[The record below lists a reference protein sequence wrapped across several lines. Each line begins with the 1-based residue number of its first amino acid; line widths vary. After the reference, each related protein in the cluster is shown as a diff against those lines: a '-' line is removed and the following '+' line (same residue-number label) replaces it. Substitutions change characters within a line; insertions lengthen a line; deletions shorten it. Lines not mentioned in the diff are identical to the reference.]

1 MHPPRRLVPL
11 VLGTALLV
19 LATACGG
26 AAAAPA
32 AAHVAG
38 TDVTDAELAVTA
50 GVFESLFGLQHAACG
65 QTDGA
70 GDTAAAACNR
80 YSLAAMI
87 QFRLAQDYAT
97 KNGITVADTDLQQTI
112 DGFESQVGKGTLATL
127 LQTNNVT
134 HDDFT
139 QLVRFSLL
147 ENEVA
152 KALAT
157 AKVDVPQLRTAYQQ
171 NPAQYA
177 TITADHILVKTKAE
191 AESVYRQV
199 TRPGATRADFLKLAK
214 NVSIDPSAAQNSG
227 ALRAT
232 PATKFPTSFAEA
244 ALALK
249 PGQIAPPV
257 QTEFGWY
264 VIHLVDKQ
272 IAPFAQVRDQALKQ
286 AQANAFSDWVRQQD
300 QAGAID
306 VDPSFGR
313 FDPTTLQVVRITST
327 DPSATASPASGSPTS
342 PPS

>member
-50 GVFESLFGLQHAACG
+50 GVFESLFGLRHAACG
-65 QTDGA
+65 QTEGA
-70 GDTAAAACNR
+70 DDTAAAACNR

-139 QLVRFSLL
+139 QLVRLSLL

-214 NVSIDPSAAQNSG
+214 TVSIDPSAS
-227 ALRAT
+227 
-232 PATKFPTSFAEA
+232 
-244 ALALK
+244 
-249 PGQIAPPV
+249 
-257 QTEFGWY
+257 
-264 VIHLVDKQ
+264 
-272 IAPFAQVRDQALKQ
+272 
-286 AQANAFSDWVRQQD
+286 
-300 QAGAID
+300 
-306 VDPSFGR
+306 
-313 FDPTTLQVVRITST
+313 
-327 DPSATASPASGSPTS
+327 
-342 PPS
+342 